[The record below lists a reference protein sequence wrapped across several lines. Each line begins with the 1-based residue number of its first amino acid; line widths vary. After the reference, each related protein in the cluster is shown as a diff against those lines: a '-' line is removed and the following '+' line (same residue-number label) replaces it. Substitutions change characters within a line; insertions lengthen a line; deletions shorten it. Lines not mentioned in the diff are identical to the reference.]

1 MVRYLEYANS
11 QEAWEGLNEYFLNN
25 EAEILKL
32 GCRNGSQ
39 LIAFD
44 NMIKIRKAWVDPQM
58 DFGNTFGYRMQ
69 KWTGLINNYVDLNY
83 LDLLKSQILAKENA
97 KGAYKNYNISMQFD
111 NSHGHGKNCLLSL
124 TFSRTQETDIPIA
137 TFHLRSSEITKRLLL
152 DLLLVQRI
160 AEYIYGVEQH
170 IMIKML
176 CTNMYQSAESFV
188 MYNIHKDISSVLKIK
203 KEKTNW
209 QERVLKT
216 LKEFSTIDASKV
228 TYKVFLRSV
237 NQLQG
242 LKGDHPMLAKDL
254 PLFKKDIEYPED
266 CITMSQR
273 KKYKRE
279 YNKKL
284 KADGKN

>member
-25 EAEILKL
+25 EEDILQL

-44 NMIKIRKAWVDPQM
+44 NVIKIRKAWVDPEM
-58 DFGNTFGYRMQ
+58 DFGNTFGYRAQ
-69 KWTGLINNYVDLNY
+69 KWTGLINNYVNLNY
-83 LDLLKSQILAKENA
+83 LDILKSQILAKENA

-160 AEYIYGVEQH
+160 AEHIYGVDQH

-176 CTNMYQSAESFV
+176 CTNMYQSAESFS
-188 MYNIHKDISSVLKIK
+188 MYDLHKPIKDVIDIKGEQS
-203 KEKTNW
+203 NW
-209 QERVLKT
+209 QERVIKT
-216 LKEFSTIDASKV
+216 LENFQTVDPAKI

-237 NQLQG
+237 NQLQK
-242 LKGDHPMLAKDL
+242 LKGDKPMYARDL
-254 PLFKKDIEYPED
+254 LLFKKDIEYPED
-266 CITMSQR
+266 CITLAQR
-273 KKYKRE
+273 KKYKRD
-279 YNKKL
+279 YNKKQ
-284 KADGKN
+284 KTNGNI

>member
-1 MVRYLEYANS
+1 MVRYLEFGTS

-25 EAEILKL
+25 EEEILKM

-44 NMIKIRKAWVDPQM
+44 NFIRIRKAWVLPEM
-58 DFGNTFGYRMQ
+58 DFGNTFGYRLQ
-69 KWTGLINNYVDLNY
+69 KWSGLINNYINLNY
-83 LDLLKSQILAKENA
+83 LDILKSQILAKEGGKYA
-97 KGAYKNYNISMQFD
+97 NYNISMQFD

-160 AEYIYGVEQH
+160 AEYIYGEEQH

-176 CTNMYQSAESFV
+176 CTNVYQSAESFC
-188 MYNIHKDISSVLKIK
+188 MYDIHKPLKSVLKVKGK
-203 KEKTNW
+203 KMTNW
-209 QERVLKT
+209 QERVLRITDEFKT
-216 LKEFSTIDASKV
+216 VDPAKV

-242 LKGDHPMLAKDL
+242 LKGDKPMLAKDL
-254 PLFKKDIEYPED
+254 LLFKKDIDYPED
-266 CITMSQR
+266 CITLAQR

-279 YNKKL
+279 HNKKL
-284 KADGKN
+284 KADGKI